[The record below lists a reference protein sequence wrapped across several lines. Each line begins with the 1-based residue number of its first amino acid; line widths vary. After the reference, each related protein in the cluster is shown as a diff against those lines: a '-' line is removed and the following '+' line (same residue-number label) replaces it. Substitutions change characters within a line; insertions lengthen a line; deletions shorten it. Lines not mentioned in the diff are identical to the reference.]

1 MHVNQHVARGD
12 GHGNRFFG
20 NLSMASRFSD
30 ENCTMTNGNR
40 RFVMRVFYIRVFFL
54 QIGIMG
60 FNEDRISEY
69 KMTINITIAI
79 LYY

>member
-30 ENCTMTNGNR
+30 ENCTMMEMEMEIPNGNR

-54 QIGIMG
+54 
-60 FNEDRISEY
+60 
-69 KMTINITIAI
+69 
-79 LYY
+79 